1 MIEPTGRMAKG
12 GEANSA
18 PDVALVLL
26 NNSGLGG
33 TERRFAQVYR
43 GLRARKIAVSLVINV
58 SLQQRL
64 VQSGLLEPDAAG
76 FVVKEPVGK
85 AVHALRKMD
94 YALACMSV
102 GWWLFRTR
110 PKVMHLVLGGAYV
123 ALPAQALGW
132 APPAVLSLVCPS
144 LRDLV
149 GSALGLWLYR
159 RALKR
164 AALVDALT
172 ESVGAMVESAGVA
185 PERIRVSSGSC
196 VDTNRFRPA
205 STKKPWVVFSG
216 RLVEEKNPL
225 LFVEACALVHRL
237 MPEARFFLLGDGPLR
252 RPVEESIRRH
262 KLEVCTEVGW
272 REEVKEILG
281 SALLFASL
289 QRMDNYPSQALLE
302 AMACGASVVAT
313 DVGLTGKL
321 VDDAVG
327 LRVQADPVSVADAL
341 VRLLADPERTQALG
355 ERGRERVLREHSM
368 EAYLTHLEGLY
379 AAAGESDAKPAYVSV
394 GARR

>member
-1 MIEPTGRMAKG
+1 VIEPTGKMAKSS
-12 GEANSA
+12 EANSA
-18 PDVALVLL
+18 PDVALILL
-26 NNSGLGG
+26 NNSGIGG
-33 TERRFAQVYR
+33 TERRFAQVFR
-43 GLRARKIAVSLVINV
+43 GLRARQVSVSLVINE
-58 SLQQRL
+58 SLQLRL
-64 VQSGLLEPDAAG
+64 VRSRLLDPDAAG
-76 FVVKEPVGK
+76 LVVKERVGK
-85 AVHALRKMD
+85 VAYALRKMD
-94 YALACMSV
+94 YALACVSV
-102 GWWLFRTR
+102 GWWLFRIK
-110 PKVMHLVLGGAYV
+110 PKVMHLVLSGAYA

-132 APPAVLSLVCPS
+132 APPAILSIVCPS
-144 LRDLV
+144 LRELV
-149 GSALGLWLYR
+149 GSAPGLWLYR

-216 RLVEEKNPL
+216 RLVEEKNPI

-262 KLEVCTEVGW
+262 KLGACTDVGW
-272 REEVKEILG
+272 RDEVEEILG
-281 SALLFASL
+281 PALLFASL

-313 DVGLTGKL
+313 DVGLTAKL
-321 VDDAVG
+321 VDHTVG
-327 LRVQADPVSVADAL
+327 LRVQADPISVADAL
-341 VRLLADPERTQALG
+341 VRLLADPERTQILG
-355 ERGRERVLREHSM
+355 ERGRERVLRDHSLD
-368 EAYLTHLEGLY
+368 AYLTHLEGLY
-379 AAAGESDAKPAYVSV
+379 AAAGESGAQPAYASAE
-394 GARR
+394 ARR